1 MNTYV
6 VGHQNPDTDSICAAI
21 TYANLKQEL
30 GKEVE
35 AIRIGKVNSETEF
48 VLDKFDIEAPRLV
61 EEVSADDEIILV
73 DHNEKSQAIA
83 GIEEAEVKEIIDH
96 HRIGDI
102 ETGNPIYFRNEPVG
116 STCTVIAKLY
126 QENDVELTDDM
137 AGLLLSAILSDTVI
151 FRSPTCTVTD
161 EKIANRLAEQ
171 LGVEIEEYGK
181 KLFKAGSVVNKLS
194 PRELVQNDYKEYEFA
209 GETIGVGQIE
219 VMDVAEVE
227 GIKDEI
233 ITASEKLVAENDYK
247 FLILMVTDIL
257 AEGSLLLFT
266 PGAEKTVG
274 EAFDVEVDR
283 SEVYLD
289 GVLSRKKQI
298 IPVLSDYLTT

>member
-1 MNTYV
+1 MSIYV

-21 TYANLKQEL
+21 AYANLKQEL
-30 GKEVE
+30 GVE
-35 AIRIGKVNSETEF
+35 ATAIRTGKINSETEF
-48 VLDKFDIEAPRLV
+48 VLEKF
-61 EEVSADDEIILV
+61 EVDGPTLKKEVGADDQLILV
-73 DHNEKSQAIA
+73 DHNEVSQSIN
-83 GIEEAEVKEIIDH
+83 GLDEAELLEVVDH
-96 HRIGDI
+96 HRIGDV
-102 ETGNPIYFRNEPVG
+102 ETGKPIYFRNEPVG
-116 STCTVIAKLY
+116 CTCTIITKLY
-126 QENDVELTDDM
+126 RENDVEITDNI

-151 FRSPTCTVTD
+151 FRSPTSTSEDEEMATV
-161 EKIANRLAEQ
+161 LAKQ
-171 LGVEIEEYGK
+171 LGVDVEEYGRE
-181 KLFKAGSVVNKLS
+181 LFKAGSVVTKLS
-194 PRELVQNDYKEYEFA
+194 PIELVQNDYKEYKFA

-219 VMDVAEVE
+219 VMDLAEVD
-227 GIKDEI
+227 GIKADI
-233 ITASEKLVAENDYK
+233 LAASEKLVVENNYK

-266 PGAEKTVG
+266 PAAEQTIN

>member
-1 MNTYV
+1 MSIYV

-21 TYANLKQEL
+21 AYANLKQEL
-30 GKEVE
+30 GVE
-35 AIRIGKVNSETEF
+35 ATAIRTGKINSETEF
-48 VLDKFDIEAPRLV
+48 VLEKFEVEGPTLK
-61 EEVSADDEIILV
+61 EEVGADDQVILV
-73 DHNEKSQAIA
+73 DHNEISQSIA
-83 GIEEAEVKEIIDH
+83 GLDEAEVLEVIDH

-116 STCTVIAKLY
+116 CTCTIVTKLY
-126 QENDVELTDDM
+126 QENDVEITDTM

-151 FRSPTCTVTD
+151 FRSPTSTAED
-161 EKIANRLAEQ
+161 EEMATALAEQ
-171 LGVEIEEYGK
+171 LGVDVEEYGK
-181 KLFKAGSVVNKLS
+181 KLFKAGSVVTKLS

-219 VMDVAEVE
+219 VMDLAEVD
-227 GIKDEI
+227 GIKDDI
-233 ITASEKLVAENDYK
+233 LAASEKLVVENDYK

-266 PGAEKTVG
+266 PGAEQTVA
-274 EAFDVEVDR
+274 EAFDVEADR

-298 IPVLSDYLTT
+298 IPVLSDYLTA